1 MICTTIQNK
10 NLDQIL
16 EALESCEMAEI
27 RLDRC
32 SLSLRDIEECF
43 TSDVPLVATCRIA
56 DLIET
61 EPALQDESLTP
72 QSKEIKAAQIAEK
85 RLCKAIEA
93 GARYVDVEIE
103 APKQMSKRVR
113 NVAHENGT
121 VFIRSF
127 HDFEGT
133 DSLEALKAVVEK
145 CCYHGA
151 DMVKVV
157 TTAHT
162 QEDADKVLSLYDWC
176 SGMSASENEKIASL
190 AEGGLI
196 AFCMGDAGRQ
206 SRLDCLR
213 KGSLYTYAAVSE
225 DEAAAPGQWTASEM
239 ASALYGDFH
248 FVGTCS
254 TFDGKMHAVPTKTG
268 GPAALS
274 GVKCTRSNTESDIA
288 ISNPEVPCSKS
299 FAQRAII
306 AAALASGTSHLRG
319 YTPCGDNEAAIRVA
333 ENLGAKVDRNGG
345 ELIIT
350 GISAGLGDLATLP
363 ANGVSDESALLP
375 GGSGGTAVGN
385 NICPDKSSL
394 SEGVVPGLPTL
405 HVGESGLLTRMM
417 IPVMAQLCPDG
428 VRFTGEK
435 TLLGRPL
442 TGAREI
448 VEALGATVTS
458 DGTSSPVT
466 ATETVSPVTLTE
478 AQDRDESST
487 AQVRVP
493 LTVQGPLAATR
504 AEISGK
510 HGSQIISGLLMA
522 LPFSQKNTSLIVRE
536 PKSIPYMFI
545 TVEVLKKFGIKIGND
560 MLGGRDFIES
570 GGDWSLCT
578 EIVFKVK
585 GGQRFKAADI
595 DLEGDWS
602 AAANFLVAGA
612 IFGKVEMEGLDT
624 TSLQADLSIMDILMD
639 AGASLSQLD
648 GDKGSITVQRAPLK
662 AFAVDASNCPDLFP
676 IVSVLAAFCQG
687 TSRIAG
693 VGRLANKESDRA
705 KAIVEM
711 LTQMGVKAYVEG
723 DELMVEGHS
732 LAQRLL
738 AHKACVASC
747 TPASQPG
754 LLKGGKY
761 TSHHDHRM
769 VMALKVASLG
779 ADSPIVID
787 DETCVEKSFPDFLD
801 MFSRLAKVE

>member
-10 NLDQIL
+10 NLEQIL
-16 EALESCEMAEI
+16 EALEGCEMAEI

-32 SLSLRDIEECF
+32 DLSLREIEECF

-56 DLIET
+56 DLIAS
-61 EPALQDESLTP
+61 EPSLQDEGLTP

-113 NVAHENGT
+113 SVAHENGT

-151 DMVKVV
+151 DVVKVV
-157 TTAHT
+157 TMAHS
-162 QEDADKVLSLYDWC
+162 QVDVDRVLSLYDWC
-176 SGMSASENEKIASL
+176 HGVSASENEKIASL
-190 AEGGLI
+190 DEGGLI

-206 SRLDCLR
+206 SRLDCL
-213 KGSLYTYAAVSE
+213 KAGAPYTYAALSE
-225 DEAAAPGQWTASEM
+225 HETAAPGQWDAAEM
-239 ASALYGDFH
+239 ASALYDGFH
-248 FVGTCS
+248 FIESSGT
-254 TFDGKMHAVPTKTG
+254 
-268 GPAALS
+268 
-274 GVKCTRSNTESDIA
+274 
-288 ISNPEVPCSKS
+288 PEVPCSKS

-306 AAALASGTSHLRG
+306 AAALASGVSHLRG

-333 ENLGAKVDRNGG
+333 ENLGAKVERNGG
-345 ELIIT
+345 ELTIT
-350 GISAGLGDLATLP
+350 GIAAGLEALQ
-363 ANGVSDESALLP
+363 GVQ
-375 GGSGGTAVGN
+375 
-385 NICPDKSSL
+385 
-394 SEGVVPGLPTL
+394 TL

-417 IPVMAQLCPDG
+417 IPVMAQLCPSQ
-428 VRFTGEK
+428 VEFTGEK
-435 TLLGRPL
+435 TLLERPL
-442 TGAREI
+442 TGARE
-448 VEALGATVTS
+448 VMEALGATIASSGTNGNDEGAS
-458 DGTSSPVT
+458 DP
-466 ATETVSPVTLTE
+466 
-478 AQDRDESST
+478 
-487 AQVRVP
+487 VRVP
-493 LTVQGPLAATR
+493 LTVKGPLTVTR

-585 GGQRFKAADI
+585 GGQRFEAADI
-595 DLEGDWS
+595 DLERDWS

-612 IFGKVEMEGLDT
+612 IFGKVEMDGLDT

-648 GDKGSITVQRAPLK
+648 GDKGTITVQRAPLK

-676 IVSVLAAFCQG
+676 IISVLAAFCQG

-711 LTQMGVKAYVEG
+711 LTQMGVKASVEG
-723 DELMVEGHS
+723 DELVVEGHS

-738 AHKACVASC
+738 A
-747 TPASQPG
+747 QG
-754 LLKGGKY
+754 LLKGGEY

-779 ADSPIVID
+779 ADSPICID
-787 DETCVEKSFPDFLD
+787 DETCVEKSFPDFLE
-801 MFSRLAKVE
+801 MFSRLV

>member
-10 NLDQIL
+10 NLEQIL
-16 EALESCEMAEI
+16 EALEGCEMAEI

-32 SLSLRDIEECF
+32 DLSLREIEECF

-56 DLIET
+56 DLIAS
-61 EPALQDESLTP
+61 EPSLQDEGLTP

-113 NVAHENGT
+113 SVAHENGT

-151 DMVKVV
+151 DIVKVV
-157 TTAHT
+157 TTAHC
-162 QEDADKVLSLYDWC
+162 QEDVDRVLSLYDWC
-176 SGMSASENEKIASL
+176 HGVSASENEKIASL
-190 AEGGLI
+190 DEGGLI

-213 KGSLYTYAAVSE
+213 MGAPYTYAALSE
-225 DEAAAPGQWTASEM
+225 DEAAAPGQWDAAEM
-239 ASALYGDFH
+239 ASALYDGFH
-248 FVGTCS
+248 FIESSGT
-254 TFDGKMHAVPTKTG
+254 
-268 GPAALS
+268 
-274 GVKCTRSNTESDIA
+274 
-288 ISNPEVPCSKS
+288 PEVPCSKS

-306 AAALASGTSHLRG
+306 AAALASGVSHLRG

-333 ENLGAKVDRNGG
+333 ENLGAKVERNGG
-345 ELIIT
+345 ELTIT
-350 GISAGLGDLATLP
+350 GIAAGLEALQ
-363 ANGVSDESALLP
+363 GVQ
-375 GGSGGTAVGN
+375 
-385 NICPDKSSL
+385 
-394 SEGVVPGLPTL
+394 TL

-417 IPVMAQLCPDG
+417 IPVMAQLCPSQ
-428 VRFTGEK
+428 VEFTGEK
-435 TLLGRPL
+435 TLLERPL
-442 TGAREI
+442 TGARE
-448 VEALGATVTS
+448 VMEALGATIASSGTNGNDEGAS
-458 DGTSSPVT
+458 DP
-466 ATETVSPVTLTE
+466 
-478 AQDRDESST
+478 
-487 AQVRVP
+487 VRVP
-493 LTVQGPLAATR
+493 LTVKGPLTATR

-585 GGQRFKAADI
+585 GGQRFEAADI
-595 DLEGDWS
+595 DLERDWS

-612 IFGKVEMEGLDT
+612 IFGKVEMDGLDT

-648 GDKGSITVQRAPLK
+648 GDKGTITVQRAPLK

-676 IVSVLAAFCQG
+676 IISVLAAFCQG

-711 LTQMGVKAYVEG
+711 LTQMDVKASVEG
-723 DELMVEGHS
+723 DELVVEGYS

-738 AHKACVASC
+738 A
-747 TPASQPG
+747 QG
-754 LLKGGKY
+754 LLKGGEY

-779 ADSPIVID
+779 ADGPISID
-787 DETCVEKSFPDFLD
+787 DEVCVEKSFPDFLE
-801 MFSRLAKVE
+801 MFSRLV

>member
-10 NLDQIL
+10 NLEQIL
-16 EALESCEMAEI
+16 EALEGCEMAEI

-32 SLSLRDIEECF
+32 DLSLRDIEECF

-56 DLIET
+56 DLMAS
-61 EPALQDESLTP
+61 EPSLQDSALTP
-72 QSKEIKAAQIAEK
+72 QSREIKAAQIAEK

-151 DMVKVV
+151 DMVKIV
-157 TTAHT
+157 TTAHG
-162 QEDADKVLSLYDWC
+162 QDDVDRVLSLYEWC
-176 SGMSASENEKIASL
+176 RTMSVSENEKIASL
-190 AEGGLI
+190 AEGGLT

-206 SRLDCLR
+206 SRMDCLLA
-213 KGSLYTYAAVSE
+213 GAPYTYAAVSE

-239 ASALYGDFH
+239 ASALYGDFR
-248 FVGTCS
+248 FVGTCG
-254 TFDGKMHAVPTKTG
+254 TFDGKMRAVHTKNG

-274 GVKCTRSNTESDIA
+274 GVKCTRSNPEHGA
-288 ISNPEVPCSKS
+288 IDANPEVPCSKS

-306 AAALASGTSHLRG
+306 AAALADGTSHLRG
-319 YTPCGDNEAAIRVA
+319 YTPCGDNEAAIKVA
-333 ENLGAKVDRNGG
+333 ENIGAKVERNGG

-350 GISAGLGDLATLP
+350 GISAGLGALEALP
-363 ANGVSDESALLP
+363 ANGVSDDPAL
-375 GGSGGTAVGN
+375 
-385 NICPDKSSL
+385 
-394 SEGVVPGLPTL
+394 VPGLPTL

-417 IPVMAQLCPDG
+417 IPVVAQLCPG
-428 VRFTGEK
+428 PVVFTGEK

-448 VEALGATVTS
+448 MEALGATVSSVVQSAAGVPSPATS
-458 DGTSSPVT
+458 G
-466 ATETVSPVTLTE
+466 E
-478 AQDRDESST
+478 AEVGGESSS
-487 AQVRVP
+487 APVRVP
-493 LTVQGPLAATR
+493 LTVQGPLTATR

-585 GGQRFKAADI
+585 GGQRFKAADV

-612 IFGKVEMEGLDT
+612 IFGKVQIDGLDT

-648 GDKGSITVQRAPLK
+648 GDKGAITVQRAPLK

-676 IVSVLAAFCQG
+676 IISVLAAFCQG

-711 LTQMGVKAYVEG
+711 LTQMGVNAYVEG
-723 DELMVEGHS
+723 DELMVEGYS

-738 AHKACVASC
+738 AHKASSCDPAGISLSATASVASC
-747 TPASQPG
+747 DPAATTAVSCNQVSQPG
-754 LLKGGKY
+754 LLKGGEY
-761 TSHHDHRM
+761 ISHHDHRM

-801 MFSRLAKVE
+801 MFRRLV

>member
-10 NLDQIL
+10 NLEQIL
-16 EALESCEMAEI
+16 EALEGCEMAEI

-32 SLSLRDIEECF
+32 DLSLRDIEECF

-56 DLIET
+56 DLMAS
-61 EPALQDESLTP
+61 EPSLQDSALTP
-72 QSKEIKAAQIAEK
+72 QSREIKAAQIAEK

-151 DMVKVV
+151 DVVKIV
-157 TTAHT
+157 TTAHG
-162 QEDADKVLSLYDWC
+162 QDDVDRVLSLYEWC
-176 SGMSASENEKIASL
+176 RTMSVSENEKIASL

-206 SRLDCLR
+206 SRMDCL
-213 KGSLYTYAAVSE
+213 KAGAPYTYAAVSE

-239 ASALYGDFH
+239 ASALYGDFR

-254 TFDGKMHAVPTKTG
+254 TFDGKMRAVPTKNG

-274 GVKCTRSNTESDIA
+274 GVKCTRSNPEHGA
-288 ISNPEVPCSKS
+288 IDANPEVPCSKS

-306 AAALASGTSHLRG
+306 AAALADGTSHLRG
-319 YTPCGDNEAAIRVA
+319 YTPCGDNEAAIKVA
-333 ENLGAKVDRNGG
+333 ENIGAKVERNGG

-350 GISAGLGDLATLP
+350 GISAGLGALEALP
-363 ANGVSDESALLP
+363 ANGVSDDPAL
-375 GGSGGTAVGN
+375 
-385 NICPDKSSL
+385 
-394 SEGVVPGLPTL
+394 VPGLPTL

-417 IPVMAQLCPDG
+417 IPVIAQLCPG
-428 VRFTGEK
+428 AVMFTGEK

-448 VEALGATVTS
+448 MEALGATVSSVVQSAAGVPSPATS
-458 DGTSSPVT
+458 G
-466 ATETVSPVTLTE
+466 E
-478 AQDRDESST
+478 AEVGGESSS
-487 AQVRVP
+487 APVRVP
-493 LTVQGPLAATR
+493 LTVQGPLTATR

-612 IFGKVEMEGLDT
+612 IFGKVQIDGLDT

-648 GDKGSITVQRAPLK
+648 GDKGAITVQRAPLK

-676 IVSVLAAFCQG
+676 IISVLAAFCQG

-711 LTQMGVKAYVEG
+711 LTQMGVNAYVEG
-723 DELMVEGHS
+723 DELMVEGYS

-738 AHKACVASC
+738 AHKASSCDPAGISLSATASVASC
-747 TPASQPG
+747 DPAATTAVSCNQVSLPG
-754 LLKGGKY
+754 LLKGGEY

-801 MFSRLAKVE
+801 MFRRLV